1 MYSTSMQSGH
11 TIGNVGNGYII
22 KKMSLEELQREIE
35 ITWYRH
41 LELRNEVYE
50 MKMGPSDILDVYIS
64 CQACIRS
71 SIALED
77 LQELLDSNFQ
87 YHMKLRNQFY
97 YLKSDHKNCQQ
108 ELHK

>member
-1 MYSTSMQSGH
+1 MQSDYN
-11 TIGNVGNGYII
+11 IGNVDTGSAI
-22 KKMSLEELQREIE
+22 KRMSLEELKREIE
-35 ITWYRH
+35 ITWYCH

-64 CQACIRS
+64 CQTCIRS

-77 LQELLDSNFQ
+77 LQELLNSNFQ

-97 YLKSDHKNCQQ
+97 YVENERKQLSKRAT
-108 ELHK
+108 